1 MAMFAE
7 RILPKKICDIFPELL
22 RLKVEY
28 FRLQH
33 PSLTGVIR

>member
-22 RLKVEY
+22 CLKVEAFAIKLY
-28 FRLQH
+28 
-33 PSLTGVIR
+33 